1 VEVDRDHESGGVV
14 IESVRPAAKDLLGK
28 DGHVVTKGRWLPPM
42 VFSTLLVLAADTAR
56 KCLRPG
62 APAAAPVATA
72 RG

>member
-1 VEVDRDHESGGVV
+1 MDRDPESGGVV
-14 IESVRPAAKDLLGK
+14 LKWVRPAAKELLGK
-28 DGHVVTKGRWLPPM
+28 DRPVVTKGRWLPPM
-42 VFSTLLVLAADTAR
+42 VFATLLVLAADTAQ

>member
-1 VEVDRDHESGGVV
+1 MDRDPESGGVV
-14 IESVRPAAKDLLGK
+14 LELVRPAAKDLLGK

-42 VFSTLLVLAADTAR
+42 VFATLLVLAADTTQ

-62 APAAAPVATA
+62 APAAAPASTA

>member
-1 VEVDRDHESGGVV
+1 MDRDHESGGAVPTP
-14 IESVRPAAKDLLGK
+14 VRPSAKNLLGK

-42 VFSTLLVLAADTAR
+42 VFATLLVLDADTAH